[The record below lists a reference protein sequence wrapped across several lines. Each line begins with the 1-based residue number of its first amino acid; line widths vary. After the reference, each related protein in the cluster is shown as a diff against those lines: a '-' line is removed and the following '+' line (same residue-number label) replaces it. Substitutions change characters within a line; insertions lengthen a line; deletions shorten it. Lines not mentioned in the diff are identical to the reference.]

1 MAGPERSLRWIEAAE
16 KIWDRMKQL
25 SPGDMLP
32 GELELADEVGVARG
46 TVRRALQEL
55 ESCGSLQRERGSGTR
70 IVHIPAH
77 PPWRVQHGITKD
89 LLKVSDF
96 RNQLR
101 ERGFSPK
108 VQTLF
113 LDRLPA
119 DDRSPQHTLARMEL
133 RLDAGSIFVLY
144 SRLWVADETPIALHK
159 AYVIPAAGEALLSSR
174 EEITNPETS
183 LMGFYR
189 ERLNLIPVA
198 VKQVIRAASPDD
210 AEAQEA
216 IEHGLEPPLLRVD
229 QTSYGEDQRPF
240 EFLRGYYGSQYSLSV
255 NMGPVPDR

>member
-1 MAGPERSLRWIEAAE
+1 MSSGERSLRWIEAAE
-16 KIWDRMKQL
+16 KIWDRMMRL

-32 GELELADEVGVARG
+32 GELELAEEVGVARG

-55 ESCGSLQRERGSGTR
+55 EACGSLQRERGSGTR
-70 IVHIPAH
+70 IIHIPAH

-101 ERGFSPK
+101 ERGFVPS

-113 LDRLPA
+113 LGRKHA
-119 DDRSPQHTLARMEL
+119 DDSTPQDTLARLEL
-133 RLDAGSIFVLY
+133 RLDAGSVFVLY
-144 SRLWVADETPIALHK
+144 ERLWSASDSPIALHK
-159 AYVIPAAGEALLSSR
+159 AYITPAAGDVILSRR
-174 EEITNPETS
+174 EEVTNPETS

-189 ERLNLIPVA
+189 EQLNLVPAA

-210 AEAQEA
+210 PEAQEA
-216 IEHGLEPPLLRVD
+216 VRHGLNPPLLRVD
-229 QTSYGEDQRPF
+229 QTSYAEDSRPF
-240 EFLRGYYGSQYSLSV
+240 EFLRAFYGSEYSLSV
-255 NMGPVPDR
+255 NMGPVPER

>member
-16 KIWDRMKQL
+16 KIWERMLQL

-32 GELELADEVGVARG
+32 GELELAEEVGVARG

-55 ESCGSLQRERGSGTR
+55 EACGSLQRERGSGTR
-70 IVHIPAH
+70 IVHVPAH

-101 ERGFSPK
+101 ERGFVPS

-133 RLDAGSIFVLY
+133 RLDAGSVFVLFE
-144 SRLWVADETPIALHK
+144 RLWSASDTVIALHK
-159 AYVIPAAGEALLSSR
+159 AYVIPSAGEVMLANR
-174 EEITNPETS
+174 DVVTNPETS

-189 ERLNLIPVA
+189 DQLNLIPVA
-198 VKQVIRAASPDD
+198 VRQVIRAADPNDP
-210 AEAQEA
+210 EALEA
-216 IEHGLEPPLLRVD
+216 IELGLRPPLLRVD
-229 QTSYGEDQRPF
+229 QTSYNEEQRPF
-240 EFLRGYYGSQYSLSV
+240 EFLRAFYGSEYSLSV
-255 NMGPVPDR
+255 VMGPVPER